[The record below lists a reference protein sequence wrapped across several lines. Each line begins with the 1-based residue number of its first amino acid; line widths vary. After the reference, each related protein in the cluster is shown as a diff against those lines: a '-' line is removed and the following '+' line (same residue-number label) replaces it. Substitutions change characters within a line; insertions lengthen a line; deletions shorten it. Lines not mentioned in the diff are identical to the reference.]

1 MSRSTS
7 SLELLLALDRGSGA
21 PLRLQVHDQLRAAIR
36 DGRLGHGVRLPSTRV
51 LARDLGVS
59 RGVVTDAYEQL
70 AAEGWL
76 APRRG
81 AGTSVAAAAVGSP
94 ADSAPRSHSGRSLRY
109 DFRPGAPD
117 LASFPRA
124 GWLAAERRAL
134 RAAPDAA
141 LGYGDPRGA
150 PELRA
155 ALADYLGRVR
165 GVAAGAERVV
175 VVAGFAQGLALLGR
189 VLRSAG
195 IRRLAIEDPSHSE
208 GRVQIAGEGIEL
220 VPVPVDDQGIVVTA
234 LEQTGAGAVLVTPAH
249 QFPTGVVLAPD
260 RRAELLDWADR
271 EDAWVIEDDYD
282 AEYRYDREPV
292 GALQGL
298 RPRRVIYGGSVS
310 KTLAPALRL
319 GWLVCPPALVDELRE
334 QKRLDDLGC
343 PTLPQLAL
351 GDLVARGEY
360 DRHLRRTRKRYRRR
374 RDALLRSLARIPTA
388 RPVGIAAGLHLVAQL
403 PEGSD
408 ELAICE
414 RAAGR
419 SVGVGHIGEH
429 RIRPGPPALLL
440 GYARLSEAA
449 ITRGAAELARAM
461 APARA

>member
-7 SLELLLALDRGSGA
+7 SLELLLTLDRVSGE
-21 PLRLQVHDQLRAAIR
+21 PLRVQLRDQLRAAIR
-36 DGRLGHGVRLPSTRV
+36 EGRLRRGIRLPSTRV
-51 LARDLGVS
+51 LARDLEVS

-81 AGTSVAAAAVGSP
+81 AGTTVAATVVPAPADGSP
-94 ADSAPRSHSGRSLRY
+94 SPAPGPSLRY

-124 GWLAAERRAL
+124 DWLAAERRAVD
-134 RAAPDAA
+134 AAPDAA

-165 GVAAGAERVV
+165 GVVANADQVV
-175 VVAGFAQGLALLGR
+175 VVGGFAQGLALLGR
-189 VLRSAG
+189 MLRARG
-195 IRRLAIEDPSHSE
+195 IRRIAVEDPSHAE
-208 GRVQIAGEGIEL
+208 GRVQIATAGAEL
-220 VPVPVDDQGIVVTA
+220 VAVPVDEQGLVVTA
-234 LEQTGAGAVLVTPAH
+234 LERTSVGAVLVTPAH
-249 QFPTGVVLAPD
+249 QFPTGVVLGPE

-271 EDAWVIEDDYD
+271 ERAWVVEDDYD

-292 GALQGL
+292 GSLQGL
-298 RPRRVIYGGSVS
+298 RPERVIYGGSVS

-319 GWLVCPPALVDELRE
+319 GWLVAPPAIVNDLTE

-351 GDLVARGEY
+351 AELLARGEY
-360 DRHLRRTRKRYRRR
+360 DRHLRRTRRLYRHR
-374 RDALLRSLARIPTA
+374 RDALLSSLARIPAA
-388 RPVGIAAGLHLVAQL
+388 RPAGIAAGLHLTAHL
-403 PEGSD
+403 PGTSD

-414 RAAGR
+414 RAADR
-419 SVGVGHIGEH
+419 SVGVGRIGEH
-429 RIRPGPPALLL
+429 RMTPGPPALLL

-449 ITRGAAELARAM
+449 IARGVAELARAV
-461 APARA
+461 ADARA